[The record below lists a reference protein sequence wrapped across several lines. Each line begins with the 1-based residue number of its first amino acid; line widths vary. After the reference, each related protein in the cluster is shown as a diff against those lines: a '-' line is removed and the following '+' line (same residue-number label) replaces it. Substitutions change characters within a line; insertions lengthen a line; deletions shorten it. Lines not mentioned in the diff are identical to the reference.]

1 MKERDMA
8 LYEMPINEFVESL
21 GAKEPTPGGGGAAA
35 LAGALG
41 AALCSMVGNYTT
53 GKKAYAAYEEDVIHM
68 IDASE
73 ESAERLLELVQADAD
88 EFSKISAAFALP
100 KDDPNRHEAIQ
111 EATLA
116 ALEPPLEMMR
126 EIAKVIGLLEEMCDK
141 GSRMLVSDV
150 GCGASIAQ
158 GALVAASLNV
168 FVNTKG
174 LDDREKAAEIE
185 AEVASMI
192 DSCVPRCDLLVREVL
207 GRIRN

>member
-1 MKERDMA
+1 
-8 LYEMPINEFVESL
+8 
-21 GAKEPTPGGGGAAA
+21 
-35 LAGALG
+35 
-41 AALCSMVGNYTT
+41 MVGNYTT

-126 EIAKVIGLLEEMCDK
+126 EIAKVIDLLEEMCDK

>member
-1 MKERDMA
+1 MA

-168 FVNTKG
+168 YVNTKG

>member
-1 MKERDMA
+1 MA

-73 ESAERLLELVQADAD
+73 ESAERLLELVQVDAD

-100 KDDPNRHEAIQ
+100 KDNPNRHEAIQ

-126 EIAKVIGLLEEMCDK
+126 EIAKVIDLLEEMCDK

>member
-8 LYEMPINEFVESL
+8 LYEMPINKFVESL

-168 FVNTKG
+168 YVNTKG

>member
-1 MKERDMA
+1 MA
-8 LYEMPINEFVESL
+8 LYEMPINKFVESL

-41 AALCSMVGNYTT
+41 AALCSMAGNYTT

>member
-1 MKERDMA
+1 MA

-88 EFSKISAAFALP
+88 EFSKISAAFALS

-126 EIAKVIGLLEEMCDK
+126 EIAKVIDLLEEMCDK

>member
-1 MKERDMA
+1 MA

-126 EIAKVIGLLEEMCDK
+126 EIAKVIDLLEEMCDK

-168 FVNTKG
+168 YVNTKG

>member
-1 MKERDMA
+1 MA

>member
-1 MKERDMA
+1 MA
-8 LYEMPINEFVESL
+8 LYEMPINKFVESL

-88 EFSKISAAFALP
+88 EFSKISAAFALS

>member
-1 MKERDMA
+1 MA

-185 AEVASMI
+185 AEVESMI

>member
-1 MKERDMA
+1 MA

-126 EIAKVIGLLEEMCDK
+126 EIAKVIDLLEEMCDK

>member
-1 MKERDMA
+1 MA

-111 EATLA
+111 EATLV

-126 EIAKVIGLLEEMCDK
+126 EIAKVIDLLEEMCDK

>member
-1 MKERDMA
+1 
-8 LYEMPINEFVESL
+8 MPINEFVESL

-126 EIAKVIGLLEEMCDK
+126 EIAKVIDLLEEMCDK